1 MKTPIQEFYNFMDE
15 HQYFIGNDLFKKYH
29 ELLEKEKEVIQRAYK
44 QGVIDEYG
52 DTIDLDT
59 ITEAEEY
66 YNRTFNTK
74 EKWKMKITNKQL
86 QMLMVLLQDSQ
97 ADVRGLFS
105 FDLETR
111 NKLLNEI
118 INQQDSELIDITTNT
133 KG

>member
-1 MKTPIQEFYNFMDE
+1 
-15 HQYFIGNDLFKKYH
+15 
-29 ELLEKEKEVIQRAYK
+29 
-44 QGVIDEYG
+44 
-52 DTIDLDT
+52 
-59 ITEAEEY
+59 
-66 YNRTFNTK
+66 
-74 EKWKMKITNKQL
+74 MKITNKQL

>member
-29 ELLEKEKEVIQRAYK
+29 ELLDKEKEVIQRAYK

-66 YNRTFNTK
+66 YNKTFNTK

>member
-1 MKTPIQEFYNFMDE
+1 
-15 HQYFIGNDLFKKYH
+15 
-29 ELLEKEKEVIQRAYK
+29 
-44 QGVIDEYG
+44 
-52 DTIDLDT
+52 
-59 ITEAEEY
+59 
-66 YNRTFNTK
+66 
-74 EKWKMKITNKQL
+74 MKITNKQL

-97 ADVRGLFS
+97 TDVRGLFS